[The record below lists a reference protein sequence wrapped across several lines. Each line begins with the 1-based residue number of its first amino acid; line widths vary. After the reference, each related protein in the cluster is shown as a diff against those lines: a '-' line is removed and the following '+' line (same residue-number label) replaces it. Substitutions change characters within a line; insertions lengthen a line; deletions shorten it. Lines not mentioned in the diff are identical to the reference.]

1 MLYIYLHVDIGENL
15 VANEAFD
22 SVVLEI
28 ETLILLPVLQSLL
41 LAPTSLRA
49 AIQLDGVPVPQAE
62 LLLGPHLPHRL
73 VEDLTGQQDVLQVLP
88 VPVPPHE
95 LEPGAELGS
104 VQEATN
110 TGVGNENL
118 DNKKLV

>member
-1 MLYIYLHVDIGENL
+1 MLYIYLHVDVGVNF
-15 VANEAFD
+15 VAHKAFD
-22 SVVLEI
+22 SVVLEVK
-28 ETLILLPVLQSLL
+28 TLILLPVLQPLL
-41 LAPTSLRA
+41 LAAASLRA

-62 LLLGPHLPHRL
+62 LLLGPHLTHRL
-73 VEDLTGQQDVLQVLP
+73 VEDLTGQQNVLQVLP